1 MNELPNPEEL
11 IDVEPRPPAPH
22 DAYAALRIRDYL
34 LYSLGSLFSGIGSNM
49 QAVAVGWELYDRTGK
64 AMALGWVGL
73 VQALPVILFAL
84 PAGQLADRFDRRRLV
99 MLGQFLSAV
108 CSLGLAYLSFT
119 NGPIPAFYVLLF
131 LFAVARSLTWPASSA
146 LMPQLVPR
154 EIFSNAVTWKS
165 TSFQIA
171 SVAGPALGGL
181 LIGLF
186 KQAGVTYVITAGLT
200 LLNLALV
207 AVIAA
212 PAVSRA
218 AEQMSVQ
225 SLLAGLGFVRRTK
238 VVLAALTLDL
248 FAVLLGGAT
257 ALLPIYASKD
267 FLDVGPTGLGW
278 LRAAPAIGAF
288 VMALA
293 LAHRPPLRRAGPTLL
308 WAVTGFG
315 LTMIGFGLS
324 RIFWF
329 SMLMLILGGALDN
342 ISVVVRH
349 SLVQLSTPD
358 ALRGRVSAVNT
369 VFISCSNELGEFE
382 SGTVAAWFGPIISV
396 VAGGIGTIL
405 VVGASMKLWPEIRK
419 LRSLQDAAVN
429 RD

>member
-1 MNELPNPEEL
+1 MTVLATV
-11 IDVEPRPPAPH
+11 IDP
-22 DAYAALRIRDYL
+22 
-34 LYSLGSLFSGIGSNM
+34 
-49 QAVAVGWELYDRTGK
+49 
-64 AMALGWVGL
+64 
-73 VQALPVILFAL
+73 
-84 PAGQLADRFDRRRLV
+84 
-99 MLGQFLSAV
+99 
-108 CSLGLAYLSFT
+108 
-119 NGPIPAFYVLLF
+119 
-131 LFAVARSLTWPASSA
+131 
-146 LMPQLVPR
+146 
-154 EIFSNAVTWKS
+154 
-165 TSFQIA
+165 
-171 SVAGPALGGL
+171 
-181 LIGLF
+181 
-186 KQAGVTYVITAGLT
+186 VTYAVTAGLT
-200 LLNLALV
+200 LMNFALV

-218 AEQMSVQ
+218 AERMSVQ

-238 VVLAALTLDL
+238 VVLAAITLDL

-257 ALLPIYASKD
+257 ALLPIYAKKI
-267 FLDVGPTGLGW
+267 LAVGPTGLGL

-324 RIFWF
+324 RWFWF
-329 SMLMLILGGALDN
+329 SMLMLILSGALDN

-382 SGTVAAWFGPIISV
+382 SGTVAAWFGPVISV

-419 LRSLQDAAVN
+419 LRSLQDAT
-429 RD
+429 